1 MGSAL
6 GAFRLGRCV
15 EAEKRTQSF
24 FEGRMEAQVWREMEA
39 GL

>member
-1 MGSAL
+1 MSGAL
-6 GAFRLGRCV
+6 GVFRLGGYV

-24 FEGRMEAQVWREMEA
+24 FEGRIEAQVWREEDT